1 MNHDNSELITTDKP
15 EEPETLEQ
23 KRNNV
28 IEKINNI
35 VELGIYIKKKK
46 VDLDELND
54 KDFDILI
61 YAIEHSNSVHLVQY
75 ILNETHYKTLNYAFY
90 DTGKYKSFLVSVID
104 KHINYEG
111 YKIPLF
117 TAIALNKFKIA
128 DLLLKKNANINYL
141 INGRGYHDIDII
153 NYLYYMSGYSDFLN
167 RRNLKYILNNGFHI
181 KHINTEV
188 VHKMLKRDFNEGLL
202 EILLKNYVFDNN
214 FIIKL
219 LVISHFQETVSN
231 KELQQ
236 MIDNEK
242 NKIIIDDSVY
252 DICDEREN
260 YDAVTM
266 ILDYD
271 SSGKESINDRI
282 EDYEL
287 LEKGV
292 GYDNYKLVQKI
303 LNHPYLDEERLHM
316 EDALIEAS
324 KNIQLDILE
333 LLLNRIRESSHF
345 DWKTLNYES
354 ILGETSRYHSM
365 YYVEE
370 RRLKHIKV
378 MQMLIEPL
386 LNYSFEQDPQVENS
400 TINIGLLKTLNPSYI
415 NLIINIIIK
424 IDHLSLIKYLLENE
438 ELKSHIDI
446 NAKDRNGECPLL
458 TAYHSDNMILFK
470 YILDYGAN
478 SQIITKEGKPLLS
491 LAIKNKNYKAI
502 KYLLQQNILF
512 NGENDGNAY
521 PLFIQMILQ
530 NKVEVV
536 RAVFENEDNLN
547 SEIEVEE
554 ENGVMKKYNIDELIS
569 DKNNHDY
576 YPNYGFTYL
585 ILAYLLQHYDIFKIL
600 LQHSDINEL
609 DANGFNILH
618 YAILKEDLATLS
630 LLLSLGVEINYYE
643 DIPKNLRG
651 NSALDISIAI
661 QSHEIFKI
669 LLNHPL
675 TQFNLPN
682 WRSEIS
688 IVTLIKLSH
697 FSPDLKLNIMKQLV
711 ERGADVNYVDSSRN
725 SPLIYAIQEK
735 LIPIAEYLMVQGA
748 EVNFINDYG
757 YTPLAFAIR
766 KGYLPMVKI
775 LVEHGADINFQ
786 IEGKNESKIQTLFM
800 FSVSQGEV
808 AISKYLIDCGVEI
821 HFNQIQPFYEFM
833 KAINNNGKK
842 EIFEYIAHKRI
853 NEFTSVLISEIISWH
868 LLDLIKILIENH
880 LEVNLRDEQG
890 NIPLTYAVIYNERII
905 VNYLIEHGANIFNV
919 DCNGKTIYELCRE
932 CYDLNNNN
940 SISIHNKIKR
950 LIEFHKF

>member
-1 MNHDNSELITTDKP
+1 
-15 EEPETLEQ
+15 
-23 KRNNV
+23 
-28 IEKINNI
+28 
-35 VELGIYIKKKK
+35 
-46 VDLDELND
+46 
-54 KDFDILI
+54 
-61 YAIEHSNSVHLVQY
+61 
-75 ILNETHYKTLNYAFY
+75 
-90 DTGKYKSFLVSVID
+90 
-104 KHINYEG
+104 
-111 YKIPLF
+111 
-117 TAIALNKFKIA
+117 
-128 DLLLKKNANINYL
+128 
-141 INGRGYHDIDII
+141 
-153 NYLYYMSGYSDFLN
+153 
-167 RRNLKYILNNGFHI
+167 
-181 KHINTEV
+181 
-188 VHKMLKRDFNEGLL
+188 
-202 EILLKNYVFDNN
+202 
-214 FIIKL
+214 
-219 LVISHFQETVSN
+219 
-231 KELQQ
+231 
-236 MIDNEK
+236 
-242 NKIIIDDSVY
+242 
-252 DICDEREN
+252 
-260 YDAVTM
+260 
-266 ILDYD
+266 
-271 SSGKESINDRI
+271 
-282 EDYEL
+282 
-287 LEKGV
+287 
-292 GYDNYKLVQKI
+292 
-303 LNHPYLDEERLHM
+303 
-316 EDALIEAS
+316 
-324 KNIQLDILE
+324 
-333 LLLNRIRESSHF
+333 
-345 DWKTLNYES
+345 
-354 ILGETSRYHSM
+354 
-365 YYVEE
+365 
-370 RRLKHIKV
+370 
-378 MQMLIEPL
+378 MLIEPL

-530 NKVEVV
+530 NKVE
-536 RAVFENEDNLN
+536 
-547 SEIEVEE
+547 
-554 ENGVMKKYNIDELIS
+554 
-569 DKNNHDY
+569 
-576 YPNYGFTYL
+576 
-585 ILAYLLQHYDIFKIL
+585 
-600 LQHSDINEL
+600 
-609 DANGFNILH
+609 
-618 YAILKEDLATLS
+618 
-630 LLLSLGVEINYYE
+630 
-643 DIPKNLRG
+643 
-651 NSALDISIAI
+651 
-661 QSHEIFKI
+661 
-669 LLNHPL
+669 
-675 TQFNLPN
+675 
-682 WRSEIS
+682 
-688 IVTLIKLSH
+688 
-697 FSPDLKLNIMKQLV
+697 IMKQLV

-800 FSVSQGEV
+800 LSVSQGEV

-868 LLDLIKILIENH
+868 RLDLIKILIENH